1 MDRQIG
7 RPIDGQ
13 MDRNIYIQM
22 YRQIVIRQADRH

>member
-7 RPIDGQ
+7 RPIDGK

-22 YRQIVIRQADRH
+22 DRQIVIRQADRH